1 MEDICKEKKEQA
13 CGRFWKLWVRI
24 KMEAIGINYSPESF
38 CNVREEKDKIL
49 GKWVIGVN

>member
-1 MEDICKEKKEQA
+1 ME
-13 CGRFWKLWVRI
+13 V
-24 KMEAIGINYSPESF
+24 IGINYLFESF